1 LASWAPSA
9 SAEGVAAPRRRPRRQ
24 ARPRVAGG
32 AIWIAVAGILL
43 AGVVFMNVGVLRLN
57 LRLDGLGRERT
68 RLHAENAALASQI
81 SGAANSLKI
90 EAQARKL
97 LGLQPAAA
105 DQIGYLDLSH

>member
-1 LASWAPSA
+1 LASWAPTA
-9 SAEGVAAPRRRPRRQ
+9 SAEVAYEPRRRPRRQ

-32 AIWIAVAGILL
+32 AIWIAVAGVLL
-43 AGVVFMNVGVLRLN
+43 AGVVFMNVAVLRLN
-57 LRLDGLGRERT
+57 LSLDSLGRERT

-97 LGLQPAAA
+97 LGLEPAGSN
-105 DQIGYLDLSH
+105 QIGYLDLAH